1 MHSHSWHWQLKE
13 GITIDGKDIYRFI
26 IALLFIFPVR
36 SYINHLVIEPQIN
49 STFPFDAELESWLY
63 FQNHLIIIGGV
74 LLLLGWFTRIIAL
87 LIGLF
92 TVLHLLLIEIFQF
105 QGLIDN
111 HIGINIL
118 LFSALV
124 LLAILGPGKYS
135 IDHFW
140 HKLSNS

>member
-92 TVLHLLLIEIFQF
+92 TVLHLLLIDDIPISGSDRQSHRNKYITFQRIGFISYFRAGKIF
-105 QGLIDN
+105 D
-111 HIGINIL
+111 
-118 LFSALV
+118 
-124 LLAILGPGKYS
+124 
-135 IDHFW
+135 
-140 HKLSNS
+140 